1 MWSPTLSESTGV
13 LLISKAS
20 RLATIASSII
30 LDLELDLASDDSLS
44 QAGKFFICVKEP
56 TIFKPPLINQ
66 MLISYK
72 ISDEVDNFIFR

>member
-1 MWSPTLSESTGV
+1 MHGLSFIIMWSPTLSESTGV

-44 QAGKFFICVKEP
+44 QA
-56 TIFKPPLINQ
+56 
-66 MLISYK
+66 
-72 ISDEVDNFIFR
+72 DNFLFVLKNQQYLNLH